1 MRLTGAPL
9 VFERYI
15 LCGDMD
21 HMPDVFRVTRAGCER
36 RHAIQT
42 TTYRQPGES
51 DSAFLLR
58 TLIIALKLNLRLDEY
73 DPFSPMLGGTI
84 FFDYEATLAD
94 EDFCTDELVNAKRRL
109 MHRANHA
116 RSPHVRIDA
125 AMQLWQFLGTE
136 PCAPG
141 RMP

>member
-21 HMPDVFRVTRAGCER
+21 RIPDVFRVTSAGCER

-42 TTYRQPGES
+42 TMYRQPGES
-51 DSAFLLR
+51 DSALLLR

-84 FFDYEATLAD
+84 VFDYEATPAD
-94 EDFCTDELVNAKRRL
+94 EEFCTDDWVNAKRRL
-109 MHRANHA
+109 MHRATHDQSS
-116 RSPHVRIDA
+116 RVRFDA
-125 AMQLWQFLGTE
+125 AWRLGQLLGVE
-136 PCAPG
+136 LCESGPPQ
-141 RMP
+141 